1 MKSNDGRSIAEFAPA
16 GTPEFTACTPS
27 DATTLSGVRGIY
39 CAVAGTLSVKNHA
52 DTTVSIVAVAGQVI
66 PISPAKVLAATTG
79 TYILLY

>member
-1 MKSNDGRSIAEFAPA
+1 MKLSDGRYISEAVLQ
-16 GTPEFTACTPS
+16 GTQVFTACTPS
-27 DATTLSGVRGIY
+27 DDTVLVGVRAVY